1 MTQESK
7 LFNEAQRQVKAGK
20 GPVIL
25 DLENW
30 AEDRGYEFSFE
41 QYADAIE
48 LAYNKQSQG
57 GPAGLAAR
65 LP

>member
-1 MTQESK
+1 MKPKDE
-7 LFNEAQRQVKAGK
+7 LFNEAQRQVDAGK
-20 GPVIL
+20 SPVIL

-30 AEDRGYEFSFE
+30 AESRGYEFSFE

-48 LAYNKQSQG
+48 LAYDRKRQG
-57 GPAGLAAR
+57 GLEKLAAR